1 MVTAITIESRKEKG
15 KEAKGAKKTKGSV
28 TGRAYSIFSL
38 IENMHMSYFLAQFVT
53 LSFLLIFFA
62 ECGVG

>member
-1 MVTAITIESRKEKG
+1 
-15 KEAKGAKKTKGSV
+15 
-28 TGRAYSIFSL
+28 
-38 IENMHMSYFLAQFVT
+38 MSYFLAQFVT